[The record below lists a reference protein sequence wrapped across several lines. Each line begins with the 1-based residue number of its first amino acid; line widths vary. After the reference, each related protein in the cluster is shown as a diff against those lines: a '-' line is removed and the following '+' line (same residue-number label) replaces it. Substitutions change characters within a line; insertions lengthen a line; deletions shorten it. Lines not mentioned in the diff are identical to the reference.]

1 MKKETRNKAR
11 YQNSSNK
18 SSWRQTVP
26 FYKERNSIP
35 ENITLI
41 LTVLILPG
49 TKTTL
54 PPLESTLFPVSS
66 NVIHVREIY
75 ERII

>member
-1 MKKETRNKAR
+1 MEKKAR
-11 YQNSSNK
+11 YQNSSKK

-41 LTVLILPG
+41 LTVLI
-49 TKTTL
+49 
-54 PPLESTLFPVSS
+54 STSHKDYFASS
-66 NVIHVREIY
+66 
-75 ERII
+75 

>member
-11 YQNSSNK
+11 YQNSSKK

-26 FYKERNSIP
+26 FYKERNSIS

-41 LTVLILPG
+41 LTVNF
-49 TKTTL
+49 TWHKDY
-54 PPLESTLFPVSS
+54 FASS
-66 NVIHVREIY
+66 
-75 ERII
+75 

>member
-11 YQNSSNK
+11 YQNSCKK

-41 LTVLILPG
+41 LTVLILPD

-54 PPLESTLFPVSS
+54 PPLESTLFLVSS

-75 ERII
+75 

>member
-1 MKKETRNKAR
+1 M
-11 YQNSSNK
+11 
-18 SSWRQTVP
+18 
-26 FYKERNSIP
+26 
-35 ENITLI
+35 I
-41 LTVLILPG
+41 LTVLILPD

-54 PPLESTLFPVSS
+54 PPHESILFLVSS

>member
-1 MKKETRNKAR
+1 MEKKAR
-11 YQNSSNK
+11 YQNSSKK
-18 SSWRQTVP
+18 SSWRQPVP

-41 LTVLILPG
+41 LTVLILPE

-54 PPLESTLFPVSS
+54 PPLESTLFLVSS

-75 ERII
+75 